1 MKWFEYQ
8 MEVDQLHAPDELKAR
23 LLAMQPDT
31 QKSQNH
37 SESPAKKDRTVRFP
51 HWRRWAAGI
60 AACAAVAVVGSQ
72 VMTAM
77 HPAGAGISTMSL
89 MDGGAASSTAASQAP
104 ALAQYS
110 MDAAENGLAGG
121 LTRSAAGTESA
132 VAGDKIIY
140 TARLTLETKDY
151 DAARAA
157 LEQALADAGGWM
169 ENSSESSYDDSS
181 RSLSMTLRVPAENY
195 ESFLTAAGQAA
206 SLVNRSE
213 SADDV
218 TAQYTDVAGRIA
230 NLEGQRD
237 RLREL
242 QASAGTLSDLLDE
255 VSVDAARFFFNSRS
269 STSALDF
276 DLDLAVRQDSDN
288 PVYYV
293 QYAHAR
299 ICSLVSRLA
308 EEGAL
313 VPDAA
318 AVDAALFETAEE
330 KALIKTLS
338 QLPEV
343 IRISARDYDPSH
355 VNRYLITLA
364 GDFHRFYNAC
374 RIKGE
379 EAHVLSARLKLAD
392 TVRSVIANCLALIGV
407 TAPEKM

>member
-110 MDAAENGLAGG
+110 MDAAENGLAAGSA
-121 LTRSAAGTESA
+121 RSAAGTESA

-242 QASAGTLSDLLDE
+242 QASAGTLSDLLDIE
-255 VSVDAARFFFNSRS
+255 AQ
-269 STSALDF
+269 L
-276 DLDLAVRQDSDN
+276 SD
-288 PVYYV
+288 V
-293 QYAHAR
+293 QYQLESWQSQLDWYDDQIAS
-299 ICSLVSRLA
+299 CTVTVSLREVETYTPTGETFLERLGAAFA
-308 EEGAL
+308 EGWQNFVAGL
-313 VPDAA
+313 ASIAVVLAGLWPVVVIVA
-318 AVDAALFETAEE
+318 AVVAAV
-330 KALIKTLS
+330 
-338 QLPEV
+338 V
-343 IRISARDYDPSH
+343 IVRIR
-355 VNRYLITLA
+355 R
-364 GDFHRFYNAC
+364 R
-374 RIKGE
+374 R
-379 EAHVLSARLKLAD
+379 
-392 TVRSVIANCLALIGV
+392 
-407 TAPEKM
+407 

>member
-1 MKWFEYQ
+1 
-8 MEVDQLHAPDELKAR
+8 
-23 LLAMQPDT
+23 
-31 QKSQNH
+31 
-37 SESPAKKDRTVRFP
+37 
-51 HWRRWAAGI
+51 
-60 AACAAVAVVGSQ
+60 
-72 VMTAM
+72 M

-110 MDAAENGLAGG
+110 MDTAENGLSGG

-242 QASAGTLSDLLDE
+242 QASAGTLSDLLDIE
-255 VSVDAARFFFNSRS
+255 AQ
-269 STSALDF
+269 L
-276 DLDLAVRQDSDN
+276 SD
-288 PVYYV
+288 V
-293 QYAHAR
+293 QYQLESWQSQLDWYDDQVAS
-299 ICSLVSRLA
+299 CTVTVSLREVETYTPTGETFLERLGAAFA
-308 EEGAL
+308 EGWQNFVAGL
-313 VPDAA
+313 ASIAVVLAGLWPVVVIVAAVAA
-318 AVDAALFETAEE
+318 AV
-330 KALIKTLS
+330 
-338 QLPEV
+338 V
-343 IRISARDYDPSH
+343 IVRIR
-355 VNRYLITLA
+355 R
-364 GDFHRFYNAC
+364 R
-374 RIKGE
+374 R
-379 EAHVLSARLKLAD
+379 
-392 TVRSVIANCLALIGV
+392 
-407 TAPEKM
+407 

>member
-72 VMTAM
+72 VMTTM

-110 MDAAENGLAGG
+110 MDTAENGLAGG

-242 QASAGTLSDLLDE
+242 QASAGTLSDLLDIE
-255 VSVDAARFFFNSRS
+255 AQ
-269 STSALDF
+269 L
-276 DLDLAVRQDSDN
+276 SD
-288 PVYYV
+288 V
-293 QYAHAR
+293 QYQLESWQSQLDWYDDQIAS
-299 ICSLVSRLA
+299 CTVTVSLREVETYTPTGETFLERLGAAFA
-308 EEGAL
+308 EGWQNFVAGL
-313 VPDAA
+313 ASIAVVLAGLWPVVVIVAAVAA
-318 AVDAALFETAEE
+318 AV
-330 KALIKTLS
+330 
-338 QLPEV
+338 V
-343 IRISARDYDPSH
+343 IVRIR
-355 VNRYLITLA
+355 R
-364 GDFHRFYNAC
+364 R
-374 RIKGE
+374 R
-379 EAHVLSARLKLAD
+379 
-392 TVRSVIANCLALIGV
+392 
-407 TAPEKM
+407 

>member
-110 MDAAENGLAGG
+110 MDTAENGLSGG

-237 RLREL
+237 CLREL
-242 QASAGTLSDLLDE
+242 QASAGTLSDLLDIE
-255 VSVDAARFFFNSRS
+255 AQ
-269 STSALDF
+269 L
-276 DLDLAVRQDSDN
+276 SD
-288 PVYYV
+288 V
-293 QYAHAR
+293 QYQLESWQSQLDWYDDQVAS
-299 ICSLVSRLA
+299 CTVTVSLREVETYTPTGETFLERLGAAFA
-308 EEGAL
+308 EGWQNFVAGL
-313 VPDAA
+313 ASIAVVLAGLWPVVVIVAAVAA
-318 AVDAALFETAEE
+318 AV
-330 KALIKTLS
+330 
-338 QLPEV
+338 V
-343 IRISARDYDPSH
+343 IVRIR
-355 VNRYLITLA
+355 R
-364 GDFHRFYNAC
+364 R
-374 RIKGE
+374 R
-379 EAHVLSARLKLAD
+379 
-392 TVRSVIANCLALIGV
+392 
-407 TAPEKM
+407 

>member
-37 SESPAKKDRTVRFP
+37 SEPPAKKDRTVRFP

-110 MDAAENGLAGG
+110 MDTAENGLAGG

-242 QASAGTLSDLLDE
+242 QASAGTLSDLLDIE
-255 VSVDAARFFFNSRS
+255 AQ
-269 STSALDF
+269 L
-276 DLDLAVRQDSDN
+276 SD
-288 PVYYV
+288 V
-293 QYAHAR
+293 QYQLESWQSQLDWYDDQIAS
-299 ICSLVSRLA
+299 CTVTVSLREVETYTPTGETFLERLGAAFA
-308 EEGAL
+308 EGWQNFVAGL
-313 VPDAA
+313 ASIAVVLAGLWPVVVIVAAVAA
-318 AVDAALFETAEE
+318 AV
-330 KALIKTLS
+330 
-338 QLPEV
+338 V
-343 IRISARDYDPSH
+343 IVRIR
-355 VNRYLITLA
+355 R
-364 GDFHRFYNAC
+364 R
-374 RIKGE
+374 R
-379 EAHVLSARLKLAD
+379 
-392 TVRSVIANCLALIGV
+392 
-407 TAPEKM
+407 

>member
-110 MDAAENGLAGG
+110 MDAAENGLSGG

-195 ESFLTAAGQAA
+195 ESFLTAVGQAA

-242 QASAGTLSDLLDE
+242 QASAGTLSDLLDIE
-255 VSVDAARFFFNSRS
+255 AQ
-269 STSALDF
+269 L
-276 DLDLAVRQDSDN
+276 SD
-288 PVYYV
+288 V
-293 QYAHAR
+293 QYQLESWQSQLDWYDDQIASCAVTV
-299 ICSLVSRLA
+299 SLREVETYTPTGETFLERLGAAFA
-308 EEGAL
+308 EGWQNFVAGL
-313 VPDAA
+313 ASIAVVLAGLWPVVVIVAAVAA
-318 AVDAALFETAEE
+318 AV
-330 KALIKTLS
+330 
-338 QLPEV
+338 V
-343 IRISARDYDPSH
+343 IVRIR
-355 VNRYLITLA
+355 R
-364 GDFHRFYNAC
+364 R
-374 RIKGE
+374 R
-379 EAHVLSARLKLAD
+379 
-392 TVRSVIANCLALIGV
+392 
-407 TAPEKM
+407 

>member
-37 SESPAKKDRTVRFP
+37 SEPPAKKDRTVRFP

-110 MDAAENGLAGG
+110 MDAAENGLSGG

-242 QASAGTLSDLLDE
+242 QASAGSLSDLLDIE
-255 VSVDAARFFFNSRS
+255 AQ
-269 STSALDF
+269 L
-276 DLDLAVRQDSDN
+276 SD
-288 PVYYV
+288 V
-293 QYAHAR
+293 QYQLESWQSQLDWYDDQIAS
-299 ICSLVSRLA
+299 CTVTVSLREVETYTPTGETFLERLGAAFA
-308 EEGAL
+308 EGWQNFVAGL
-313 VPDAA
+313 ASIAVVLAGLWPVVVIVAAVAA
-318 AVDAALFETAEE
+318 AV
-330 KALIKTLS
+330 
-338 QLPEV
+338 V
-343 IRISARDYDPSH
+343 IVRIR
-355 VNRYLITLA
+355 R
-364 GDFHRFYNAC
+364 R
-374 RIKGE
+374 R
-379 EAHVLSARLKLAD
+379 
-392 TVRSVIANCLALIGV
+392 
-407 TAPEKM
+407 

>member
-110 MDAAENGLAGG
+110 MDAAENGLSGG

-242 QASAGTLSDLLDE
+242 QASAGTLSDLLDIE
-255 VSVDAARFFFNSRS
+255 AQ
-269 STSALDF
+269 L
-276 DLDLAVRQDSDN
+276 SD
-288 PVYYV
+288 V
-293 QYAHAR
+293 QYQLESWQSQLDWYDDQVAS
-299 ICSLVSRLA
+299 CTVTVSLREVETYTPTGETFLERLGAAFA
-308 EEGAL
+308 EGWQNFVAGL
-313 VPDAA
+313 ASIAVVLAGLWPVVVIVAAVAA
-318 AVDAALFETAEE
+318 AV
-330 KALIKTLS
+330 
-338 QLPEV
+338 V
-343 IRISARDYDPSH
+343 IVRIR
-355 VNRYLITLA
+355 R
-364 GDFHRFYNAC
+364 R
-374 RIKGE
+374 R
-379 EAHVLSARLKLAD
+379 
-392 TVRSVIANCLALIGV
+392 
-407 TAPEKM
+407 

>member
-77 HPAGAGISTMSL
+77 YPAGAGISTMSL

-110 MDAAENGLAGG
+110 MDAAENGLSGG

-242 QASAGTLSDLLDE
+242 QASAGTLSDLLDIE
-255 VSVDAARFFFNSRS
+255 AQ
-269 STSALDF
+269 L
-276 DLDLAVRQDSDN
+276 SD
-288 PVYYV
+288 V
-293 QYAHAR
+293 QYQLESWQSQLDWYDDQIAS
-299 ICSLVSRLA
+299 CTVTVSLREVETYTPTGETFLERLGAAFA
-308 EEGAL
+308 EGWQNFVAGL
-313 VPDAA
+313 ASIAVVLAGLWPVVVIVAAVAA
-318 AVDAALFETAEE
+318 AV
-330 KALIKTLS
+330 
-338 QLPEV
+338 V
-343 IRISARDYDPSH
+343 IVRIR
-355 VNRYLITLA
+355 R
-364 GDFHRFYNAC
+364 R
-374 RIKGE
+374 R
-379 EAHVLSARLKLAD
+379 
-392 TVRSVIANCLALIGV
+392 
-407 TAPEKM
+407 

>member
-37 SESPAKKDRTVRFP
+37 SKPPAKKDRTVRFP

-110 MDAAENGLAGG
+110 MDAAENGLSGG

-242 QASAGTLSDLLDE
+242 QASAGTLSDLLDIE
-255 VSVDAARFFFNSRS
+255 AQ
-269 STSALDF
+269 L
-276 DLDLAVRQDSDN
+276 SD
-288 PVYYV
+288 V
-293 QYAHAR
+293 QYQLESWQSQLDWYDDQIAS
-299 ICSLVSRLA
+299 CTVTVSLREVETYTPTGETFLERLGAAFA
-308 EEGAL
+308 EGWQNFVAGL
-313 VPDAA
+313 ASIAVVLAGLWPVVVIVAA
-318 AVDAALFETAEE
+318 AVAAV
-330 KALIKTLS
+330 
-338 QLPEV
+338 V
-343 IRISARDYDPSH
+343 IVRIR
-355 VNRYLITLA
+355 R
-364 GDFHRFYNAC
+364 R
-374 RIKGE
+374 R
-379 EAHVLSARLKLAD
+379 
-392 TVRSVIANCLALIGV
+392 
-407 TAPEKM
+407 

>member
-37 SESPAKKDRTVRFP
+37 SEPPAKKDRTVRFP

-60 AACAAVAVVGSQ
+60 AACAAVAVAGSQ

-110 MDAAENGLAGG
+110 MDAAENGLAAGAA
-121 LTRSAAGTESA
+121 RSAAGTESA

-140 TARLTLETKDY
+140 TAYLTLETKNY

-242 QASAGTLSDLLDE
+242 QASAGTLSDLLDIE
-255 VSVDAARFFFNSRS
+255 AQ
-269 STSALDF
+269 L
-276 DLDLAVRQDSDN
+276 SD
-288 PVYYV
+288 V
-293 QYAHAR
+293 QYQLESWQSQLDWYDDQVAS
-299 ICSLVSRLA
+299 CTVTVSLREVETYTPTGETFLKRLGAAFA
-308 EEGAL
+308 EGWQNFVAGL
-313 VPDAA
+313 ASIAVVLAGLWPVVVIVAAAAA
-318 AVDAALFETAEE
+318 AV
-330 KALIKTLS
+330 
-338 QLPEV
+338 V
-343 IRISARDYDPSH
+343 IVRIR
-355 VNRYLITLA
+355 R
-364 GDFHRFYNAC
+364 R
-374 RIKGE
+374 R
-379 EAHVLSARLKLAD
+379 
-392 TVRSVIANCLALIGV
+392 
-407 TAPEKM
+407 

>member
-37 SESPAKKDRTVRFP
+37 SEPPAKKDRTVRFP

-110 MDAAENGLAGG
+110 MDAAENGLSGG

-242 QASAGTLSDLLDE
+242 QASAGTLSDLLDIE
-255 VSVDAARFFFNSRS
+255 AQ
-269 STSALDF
+269 L
-276 DLDLAVRQDSDN
+276 SD
-288 PVYYV
+288 V
-293 QYAHAR
+293 QYQLESWQSQLDWYDDQIAS
-299 ICSLVSRLA
+299 CTVTVSLREVETYTPTGETFLERLGAAFA
-308 EEGAL
+308 EGWQNFVAGL
-313 VPDAA
+313 ASIAVVLAGLWPVVVIVAAVAA
-318 AVDAALFETAEE
+318 AV
-330 KALIKTLS
+330 
-338 QLPEV
+338 V
-343 IRISARDYDPSH
+343 IVRIR
-355 VNRYLITLA
+355 R
-364 GDFHRFYNAC
+364 R
-374 RIKGE
+374 R
-379 EAHVLSARLKLAD
+379 
-392 TVRSVIANCLALIGV
+392 
-407 TAPEKM
+407 

>member
-110 MDAAENGLAGG
+110 MDTAENGLSGG

-242 QASAGTLSDLLDE
+242 QASAGTLSDLLDIE
-255 VSVDAARFFFNSRS
+255 AQ
-269 STSALDF
+269 L
-276 DLDLAVRQDSDN
+276 SD
-288 PVYYV
+288 V
-293 QYAHAR
+293 QYQLESWQSQLDWYDDQVAS
-299 ICSLVSRLA
+299 CTVTVSLREVETYTPTGETFLERLGAAFA
-308 EEGAL
+308 EGWQNFVAGL
-313 VPDAA
+313 ASIAVVLAGLWPVVVIVAAVAA
-318 AVDAALFETAEE
+318 AV
-330 KALIKTLS
+330 
-338 QLPEV
+338 V
-343 IRISARDYDPSH
+343 IVRIR
-355 VNRYLITLA
+355 R
-364 GDFHRFYNAC
+364 R
-374 RIKGE
+374 R
-379 EAHVLSARLKLAD
+379 
-392 TVRSVIANCLALIGV
+392 
-407 TAPEKM
+407 

>member
-37 SESPAKKDRTVRFP
+37 SEPPAKKDRTVRFP

-110 MDAAENGLAGG
+110 MDAAENGLSGG

-242 QASAGTLSDLLDE
+242 QASAGTLSDLLDIE
-255 VSVDAARFFFNSRS
+255 AQ
-269 STSALDF
+269 L
-276 DLDLAVRQDSDN
+276 SD
-288 PVYYV
+288 V
-293 QYAHAR
+293 QYQLESWQSQLDWYDDQIAS
-299 ICSLVSRLA
+299 CTVTVSLREVETYTPTGETFLERLGAAFA
-308 EEGAL
+308 EGWQNFVAGL
-313 VPDAA
+313 ASIAVVLAGLWPVVVIVAAVAA
-318 AVDAALFETAEE
+318 AV
-330 KALIKTLS
+330 
-338 QLPEV
+338 V
-343 IRISARDYDPSH
+343 IVRIR
-355 VNRYLITLA
+355 R
-364 GDFHRFYNAC
+364 R
-374 RIKGE
+374 
-379 EAHVLSARLKLAD
+379 
-392 TVRSVIANCLALIGV
+392 
-407 TAPEKM
+407 

>member
-110 MDAAENGLAGG
+110 MDAAENGLSGG

-242 QASAGTLSDLLDE
+242 QASAGTLSDLLDIE
-255 VSVDAARFFFNSRS
+255 AQ
-269 STSALDF
+269 L
-276 DLDLAVRQDSDN
+276 SD
-288 PVYYV
+288 V
-293 QYAHAR
+293 QYQLESWQSQLDWYDDQIAS
-299 ICSLVSRLA
+299 CTVTVSLREVETYTPTGETFLERLGAAFA
-308 EEGAL
+308 EGWQNFVAGL
-313 VPDAA
+313 ASIAVVLAGLWPVVVIVAA
-318 AVDAALFETAEE
+318 AVAAV
-330 KALIKTLS
+330 
-338 QLPEV
+338 V
-343 IRISARDYDPSH
+343 II
-355 VNRYLITLA
+355 
-364 GDFHRFYNAC
+364 RF
-374 RIKGE
+374 R
-379 EAHVLSARLKLAD
+379 R
-392 TVRSVIANCLALIGV
+392 RR
-407 TAPEKM
+407 

>member
-121 LTRSAAGTESA
+121 LIRSAAGTESA

-242 QASAGTLSDLLDE
+242 QASAGTLSDLLDIE
-255 VSVDAARFFFNSRS
+255 AQ
-269 STSALDF
+269 L
-276 DLDLAVRQDSDN
+276 SD
-288 PVYYV
+288 V
-293 QYAHAR
+293 QYQLESWQSQLDWYDDQVAS
-299 ICSLVSRLA
+299 CTVTVSLREVETYTPTGETFLERLGAAFA
-308 EEGAL
+308 EGWQNFVAGL
-313 VPDAA
+313 ASIAVVLAGLWPVVVIVAAVAA
-318 AVDAALFETAEE
+318 AV
-330 KALIKTLS
+330 
-338 QLPEV
+338 V
-343 IRISARDYDPSH
+343 IVRIR
-355 VNRYLITLA
+355 R
-364 GDFHRFYNAC
+364 R
-374 RIKGE
+374 R
-379 EAHVLSARLKLAD
+379 
-392 TVRSVIANCLALIGV
+392 
-407 TAPEKM
+407 

>member
-1 MKWFEYQ
+1 
-8 MEVDQLHAPDELKAR
+8 
-23 LLAMQPDT
+23 
-31 QKSQNH
+31 
-37 SESPAKKDRTVRFP
+37 
-51 HWRRWAAGI
+51 
-60 AACAAVAVVGSQ
+60 
-72 VMTAM
+72 M

-110 MDAAENGLAGG
+110 MDTAENGLAGS

-151 DAARAA
+151 DTARAA

-242 QASAGTLSDLLDE
+242 QASAGTLSDLLGH
-255 VSVDAARFFFNSRS
+255 RGP
-269 STSALDF
+269 
-276 DLDLAVRQDSDN
+276 AVRR
-288 PVYYV
+288 PVP
-293 QYAHAR
+293 AR
-299 ICSLVSRLA
+299 KLA
-308 EEGAL
+308 EPAWTGTTTRSLAAPSPSACARWRPTPPPARRSLERLGAAFAEGWQNFVAGL
-313 VPDAA
+313 ASIAVVLAGLWPVVVIVAA
-318 AVDAALFETAEE
+318 AVAAV
-330 KALIKTLS
+330 
-338 QLPEV
+338 V
-343 IRISARDYDPSH
+343 IVRIR
-355 VNRYLITLA
+355 R
-364 GDFHRFYNAC
+364 R
-374 RIKGE
+374 R
-379 EAHVLSARLKLAD
+379 
-392 TVRSVIANCLALIGV
+392 
-407 TAPEKM
+407 

>member
-37 SESPAKKDRTVRFP
+37 SEPPAKKDRTVRFP

-110 MDAAENGLAGG
+110 MDTAENGLAGG

-242 QASAGTLSDLLDE
+242 QASAGTLSDLLDIE
-255 VSVDAARFFFNSRS
+255 AQ
-269 STSALDF
+269 L
-276 DLDLAVRQDSDN
+276 SD
-288 PVYYV
+288 V
-293 QYAHAR
+293 QYQLESWQSQLDWYDDQVAS
-299 ICSLVSRLA
+299 CTVTVSLREVETYTPTGETFLERLGAAFA
-308 EEGAL
+308 EGWQNFVAGL
-313 VPDAA
+313 ASIAVVLAGLWPVVVIVAAVAA
-318 AVDAALFETAEE
+318 AV
-330 KALIKTLS
+330 
-338 QLPEV
+338 V
-343 IRISARDYDPSH
+343 IVRIR
-355 VNRYLITLA
+355 R
-364 GDFHRFYNAC
+364 R
-374 RIKGE
+374 R
-379 EAHVLSARLKLAD
+379 
-392 TVRSVIANCLALIGV
+392 
-407 TAPEKM
+407 

>member
-110 MDAAENGLAGG
+110 MDTAENGLAGG

-242 QASAGTLSDLLDE
+242 QASAGTLSDLLDIE
-255 VSVDAARFFFNSRS
+255 AQ
-269 STSALDF
+269 L
-276 DLDLAVRQDSDN
+276 SD
-288 PVYYV
+288 V
-293 QYAHAR
+293 QYQLESWQSQLDWYDDQIAS
-299 ICSLVSRLA
+299 CTVTVSLREVETYTPTGETFLERLGAAFA
-308 EEGAL
+308 EGWQNFVAGL
-313 VPDAA
+313 ASIAVVLAGLWPVVVIVAAVAA
-318 AVDAALFETAEE
+318 AV
-330 KALIKTLS
+330 
-338 QLPEV
+338 V
-343 IRISARDYDPSH
+343 IVRIR
-355 VNRYLITLA
+355 R
-364 GDFHRFYNAC
+364 R
-374 RIKGE
+374 
-379 EAHVLSARLKLAD
+379 
-392 TVRSVIANCLALIGV
+392 
-407 TAPEKM
+407 